1 MNHHILYQVLPP
13 LHLFFFLFFF
23 SLFSLFSSLFLSF
36 FSVLSKWEE
45 DWRRGWEVSGRSWYL
60 YYLYSSVMRK
70 GRKRCILDLCPFQA
84 RWYDLDFHPDH
95 QVFHS
100 ILLFFSLNLILFASK
115 LIIFFRHGFQNKDS
129 CSIAQSME
137 HMRDKQKYPPSLL
150 FFFLFFFFLFFS
162 LRLFRLFCLIV

>member
-1 MNHHILYQVLPP
+1 MRGKWQKLIFILFIQ
-13 LHLFFFLFFF
+13 
-23 SLFSLFSSLFLSF
+23 LSY
-36 FSVLSKWEE
+36 EE
-45 DWRRGWEVSGRSWYL
+45 G
-60 YYLYSSVMRK
+60 
-70 GRKRCILDLCPFQA
+70 KRCILQA

-137 HMRDKQKYPPSLL
+137 HMRDKQKYPPPSLL
-150 FFFLFFFFLFFS
+150 FFFLFIYFFLFFS
-162 LRLFRLFCLIV
+162 LRLFSLFCLIV